1 MTAEPTH
8 RMLSSRSEFHEALRA
23 AFDRV
28 ATQGCREIWLCD
40 TDFADWPLG
49 EIAVVDS
56 LTRWALAHRKL
67 VVLAQHYDEIV
78 RKHPRWVNFRRQWSH
93 VVECR
98 AIEEVEPGAMPS
110 MFLAPGVVTVRLFD
124 PQNYRASVST
134 EAADAVRAK
143 EALDVVLQRS
153 NEAFAA
159 TTLGL

>member
-1 MTAEPTH
+1 VTAEPTH

-28 ATQGCREIWLCD
+28 AAVGCREIWLCD

-67 VVLAQHYDEIV
+67 VVLAQHYDDIV
-78 RKHPRWVNFRRQWSH
+78 RRHPRWVNFRRQWSH

-98 AIEEVEPGAMPS
+98 ALEEVEPGAMPS

-124 PQNYRASVST
+124 PENYRASVST

-153 NEAFAA
+153 NEAFPS